1 MNPSRQRVAVRP
13 LFAFISRHLAASRQL
28 NARSYA
34 ASSQGHPRPRARS
47 SSASGSP
54 LAHEEGEVPHID
66 FAKEFK
72 GRDDTSFP
80 CLTRY
85 VKTQA
90 LPVLYCIVIQA
101 LDSKVTSCMRMRCF
115 GLWEGLARETI
126 SIRW

>member
-1 MNPSRQRVAVRP
+1 MNPSRQHVAVRS
-13 LFAFISRHLAASRQL
+13 LFTFISRYLAASRQL

-34 ASSQGHPRPRARS
+34 ASSRGHPRPRARS
-47 SSASGSP
+47 SAASGSP

-85 VKTQA
+85 AKTSTFST
-90 LPVLYCIVIQA
+90 VLHRNTGTA
-101 LDSKVTSCMRMRCF
+101 S
-115 GLWEGLARETI
+115 
-126 SIRW
+126 